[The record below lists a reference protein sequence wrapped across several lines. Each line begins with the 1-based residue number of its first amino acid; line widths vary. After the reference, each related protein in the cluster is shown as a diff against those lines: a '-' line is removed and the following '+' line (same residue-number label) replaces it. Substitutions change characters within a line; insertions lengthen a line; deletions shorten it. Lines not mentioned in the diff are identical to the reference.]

1 MDRPKLDKPRL
12 AEWHNDDEQLSNLLD
27 HIDKKVL
34 NVDTW
39 EFRVAHLNKYVS
51 YGDVLRNI
59 QERYPNFEWTE
70 ALKDSFVFLPDKFRV
85 IKQDLFSVFKRF
97 TLNLQERLNYIHS
110 IEKYADELEDEVEK
124 LQNQISVLKEQ
135 GTLKGIY
142 GEINSLKEMI
152 NHLQKEPV
160 AKNPTPV
167 QESSNDQEE
176 DETDDSEDEAEQ
188 EPVKSPG
195 IDDPEQWRD

>member
-1 MDRPKLDKPRL
+1 MNRPKLDKPRL

-51 YGDVLRNI
+51 YSDVLKNI
-59 QERYPNFEWTE
+59 QERYLNFEWTE
-70 ALKDSFVFLPDKFRV
+70 ALKDSFIFLPDKFRV

-97 TLNLQERLNYIHS
+97 TLNLQERLNYIQS
-110 IEKYADELEDEVEK
+110 MEKYVDELEERVEK
-124 LQNQISVLKEQ
+124 LQSQVSVLKEQ
-135 GTLKGIY
+135 GTLKGIHS
-142 GEINSLKEMI
+142 EINALKDMI
-152 NHLQKEPV
+152 NHLQKEPHKDEDF
-160 AKNPTPV
+160 APGNDPV
-167 QESSNDQEE
+167 DDQEE
-176 DETDDSEDEAEQ
+176 DSEDEDPDP